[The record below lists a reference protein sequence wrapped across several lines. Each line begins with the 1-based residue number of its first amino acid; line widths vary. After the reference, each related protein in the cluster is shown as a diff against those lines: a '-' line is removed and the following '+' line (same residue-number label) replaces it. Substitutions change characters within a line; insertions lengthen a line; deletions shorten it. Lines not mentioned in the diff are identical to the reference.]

1 MSLSRRSPAASAR
14 WQARLTAPGAW
25 ALGQEVEGSRVA
37 FAGFG
42 EEIDGGGRE
51 DLAVESGAA
60 DVPVDAGGDLLAGQ
74 RQELVGGT
82 HPREHQSRESGT
94 VVWQGKSNVWPG
106 ATGAKMFYRLKRV
119 FSVILSAYLKIG
131 Y

>member
-1 MSLSRRSPAASAR
+1 MGGSDGGLSESRGGD
-14 WQARLTAPGAW
+14 PGG
-25 ALGQEVEGSRVA
+25 LGQEVEGSRVA

-60 DVPVDAGGDLLAGQ
+60 DVPVDARGDLLAGQ
-74 RQELVGGT
+74 RQELVGGA

-94 VVWQGKSNVWPG
+94 VVW
-106 ATGAKMFYRLKRV
+106 
-119 FSVILSAYLKIG
+119 
-131 Y
+131 